1 MAYIGNS
8 PALKYASF
16 AVQHFTTSATTGYTL
31 DHAVTNE
38 NDIRLV
44 INNVIQ
50 QPGSGKAYTATGTT
64 LTLSA
69 ATSGTDT
76 MYCVFLGKA
85 VQTVNPGPDSV
96 DNSQLANK
104 TQGDILYYG
113 ASGAPSQLSAGTSGY
128 YLKTQGSSANPV
140 WAEVSAGTSWQ
151 AVQTGTVTAATGKG
165 YPVNTTS
172 GAITVNLPAG
182 SAGNYVVIS
191 DYAGTFGTN
200 NCTISADGSEKI
212 NGSTDNIVCTY
223 SRASYTLTYV
233 DATQGWIAT
242 SARSPQSGLIHLFD
256 INNIDATYQMN
267 CEGIFTTEYR
277 NYKILISG
285 DMDVDGETP
294 RLQWEAA
301 DGTTGHIASADYR
314 YVYHGYEV
322 TASGGGST
330 ALATGSVGN
339 NWNIF
344 GELQDNGAA
353 YHFNIDM
360 DVWSPLAGYSDS
372 SSWYPVIGNYRM
384 VGFNNSGY
392 LYDLSAAFTC
402 TATTVEGVKG
412 FKLQT
417 TGGSNMSNFYARFYA
432 YADKGNFDDPTGTIS
447 MST

>member
-1 MAYIGNS
+1 MSYIGNT
-8 PALKYASF
+8 PGLKYTSF

-31 DHAVTNE
+31 DHAVSNE
-38 NDIRLV
+38 NEIRLV
-44 INNVIQ
+44 INNVVQ
-50 QPGSGKAYTATGTT
+50 QPGSGKAYTASGTT

-69 ATSGTDT
+69 ATASTDA

-85 VQTVNPGPDSV
+85 VQTLNPATDSV
-96 DNSQLANK
+96 GTSQIADNAVTDAKLADA

-113 ASGAPSQLSAGTSGY
+113 ASGAPAQLSAGTSGY

-151 AVQTGTVTAATGKG
+151 SAQTSTFTAATGKG

-182 SAGNYVVIS
+182 AAGNYIVVT

-200 NCTISADGSEKI
+200 NCTIAANGSEKI

-267 CEGIFTTEYR
+267 CSSIFTSEYR

-294 RLQWEAA
+294 RLQWQNANT
-301 DGTTGHIASADYR
+301 GGHIDSADYR

-322 TASGGGST
+322 TSSGGGST
-330 ALATGSVGN
+330 ALATG
-339 NWNIF
+339 
-344 GELQDNGAA
+344 
-353 YHFNIDM
+353 
-360 DVWSPLAGYSDS
+360 
-372 SSWYPVIGNYRM
+372 
-384 VGFNNSGY
+384 
-392 LYDLSAAFTC
+392 
-402 TATTVEGVKG
+402 
-412 FKLQT
+412 
-417 TGGSNMSNFYARFYA
+417 
-432 YADKGNFDDPTGTIS
+432 
-447 MST
+447 